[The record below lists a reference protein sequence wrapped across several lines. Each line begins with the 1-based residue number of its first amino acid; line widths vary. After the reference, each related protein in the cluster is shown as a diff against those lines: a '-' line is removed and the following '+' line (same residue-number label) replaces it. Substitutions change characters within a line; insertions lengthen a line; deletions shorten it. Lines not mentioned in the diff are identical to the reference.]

1 MNWILSLR
9 ILKCNLQ
16 AQTNFFRNF
25 VNKSRYGLS
34 LLRFFASKD
43 WQMFLTEIKNQI
55 VSKKILKAILGNRNQ
70 RNVIVNFEKTLC

>member
-16 AQTNFFRNF
+16 AQTNF